1 MLNNMRPSPFKALG
15 PGLISGA
22 ADDDPSGIATYT
34 QAGVQFGYSLLW
46 TTALTLPFMIAIQLV
61 SGRIGRVTGHS
72 IAGNLR
78 RHYPRRML
86 YAVVLLLLTANTI
99 NIAADIAA
107 MGEAL
112 QLVAGGGEHGHA
124 LAFGVLLAVLQV
136 FLSYAQLAAIFKW
149 LTLTLFAYVGVVFTV
164 HVPLHEVIAG
174 ILLANIT
181 WSGGMLTT
189 IVAVFGTTI
198 SPYLFFW
205 QASQEVE
212 EMRRKEKKPLINA
225 PEAAKTELRRIK
237 LDTVIG
243 MTFSSLIALFIMLTA
258 AATLHLSGI
267 RDIQT
272 SAQAAE
278 ALRPIA
284 GDFAFVLFAAGIIGT
299 GLLAVPVLAGSAA
312 YAMAETFGWR
322 EGLDLKWFEA
332 RGFYAIIIGATI
344 IGTLLDFTPID
355 PIKALYWSAVINGVI
370 AVPVM
375 ALMML
380 LASDPKVMGCFVLT
394 RRGRCAGWLA
404 TAVMALAVAAMF
416 LAP

>member
-1 MLNNMRPSPFKALG
+1 MRVSPFKALG

-46 TTALTLPFMIAIQLV
+46 TAALTLPFMIAIQFV

-78 RHYPRRML
+78 RHYSRRLL

-124 LAFGVLLAVLQV
+124 LVFGVLLAVLQV
-136 FLSYAQLAAIFKW
+136 FLSYARLAAIFKW

-164 HVPLHEVIAG
+164 AVPWHEVIAG
-174 ILLANIT
+174 TLLPDIT

-225 PEAAKTELRRIK
+225 PATAKNEFRRLK

-243 MTFSSLIALFIMLTA
+243 MTFSNLIAFFIMLTA
-258 AATLHLSGI
+258 AATLHLSGV

-312 YAMAETFGWR
+312 YAMAEAFGWR

-355 PIKALYWSAVINGVI
+355 PIKALYWSAVINGAL

-380 LASDPKVMGCFVLT
+380 LASDPKVMGRFVLT
-394 RRGRCAGWLA
+394 RRGRYAGWLA
-404 TAVMALAVAAMF
+404 TAVMSAAVAAMF
-416 LAP
+416 LAPA

>member
-1 MLNNMRPSPFKALG
+1 MRLSPFKALG

-78 RHYPRRML
+78 RHYSRRLL

-112 QLVAGGGEHGHA
+112 QLVTGGGEHGHA
-124 LAFGVLLAVLQV
+124 LVFGVLLAVLQV
-136 FLSYAQLAAIFKW
+136 FLSYERLAAIFKW
-149 LTLTLFAYVGVVFTV
+149 LTLTLFAYVGVMFTV
-164 HVPLHEVIAG
+164 HVPWHEVVAG
-174 ILLANIT
+174 TFLPNIT

-212 EMRRKEKKPLINA
+212 EMRRKEMKPLINA
-225 PEAAKTELRRIK
+225 PATAKSEFRRLK

-243 MTFSSLIALFIMLTA
+243 MTFSNLIAFFIMLTA
-258 AATLHLSGI
+258 AATLHLSGV

-312 YAMAETFGWR
+312 YAMAEAFGWR

-344 IGTLLDFTPID
+344 VGTLLDFTPID
-355 PIKALYWSAVINGVI
+355 PIKALYWSAVINGVL

-380 LASDPKVMGCFVLT
+380 LASDPKVMGRFVLT
-394 RRGRCAGWLA
+394 RRGRYAGWLA